1 MEQFGSKITDVEK
14 CSLMLSPERR
24 CQHADEKM
32 AVTIG
37 RQAEGKQS
45 KSFTKEDAMKLK
57 NFAVIGLVLVGAV
70 GAVISF
76 MVFAAIINGTPGD
89 DTISDNPGNDV
100 IRAFEG
106 DDDIT
111 VTNGGNDRVDAGDDD
126 DQIEIQV
133 GAGRV
138 YVVGGEGHDV
148 IDASAG
154 ANHRI
159 FGNDGDD
166 NILLGTGVRGAR
178 VEAGDGDDVI
188 DVNVVAG
195 NVVIYGGDGDDEIE
209 GIDAT
214 GNLKVYGGSG
224 VDNITLGAG
233 SNFVEPGEDA
243 DVVVAG
249 TDATSR
255 DVINIRVGD
264 VPAGETEKITCT
276 VDDVNGA
283 TTTIILKRNS
293 LGAFPPGT
301 PTQFAGQDFLN
312 IIDPLTGGV
321 YEIRQGNGDGSIC
334 RIVRR

>member
-1 MEQFGSKITDVEK
+1 
-14 CSLMLSPERR
+14 
-24 CQHADEKM
+24 
-32 AVTIG
+32 
-37 RQAEGKQS
+37 
-45 KSFTKEDAMKLK
+45 
-57 NFAVIGLVLVGAV
+57 LVLVGAV

-89 DTISDNPGNDV
+89 DTLTDTAGNDV
-100 IRAFEG
+100 IRGFAG

-111 VTNGGNDRVDAGDDD
+111 VTGGNDRVDAGDDD
-126 DQIEIQV
+126 DQITITT
-133 GAGRV
+133 AGRA
-138 YVVGGEGHDV
+138 YVVGGPGNDV

-154 ANHRI
+154 INHRI

-166 NILLGTGVRGAR
+166 NILLGTGVSGAR
-178 VEAGDGDDVI
+178 VEAGDGNDVI
-188 DVNVVAG
+188 DVNAVTG

-214 GNLKVYGGSG
+214 GNLKVYGGPG
-224 VDNITLGAG
+224 VDNITLGGG

-249 TDATSR
+249 TASTSL

-276 VDDVNGA
+276 VDGK
-283 TTTIILKRNS
+283 TTIILKRNS

-312 IIDPLTGGV
+312 IIDPVTGGV
-321 YEIRQGNGDGSIC
+321 YEIRKGDGTC
-334 RIVRR
+334 TIVRR

>member
-1 MEQFGSKITDVEK
+1 
-14 CSLMLSPERR
+14 
-24 CQHADEKM
+24 
-32 AVTIG
+32 
-37 RQAEGKQS
+37 
-45 KSFTKEDAMKLK
+45 MKLK
-57 NFAVIGLVLVGAV
+57 NVAVMGLVLALSV

-76 MVFAAIINGTPGD
+76 VVFAAIINGTSGD
-89 DTISDNPGNDV
+89 DTLTDGTGNDV
-100 IRAFEG
+100 IRAYEG

-111 VTNGGNDRVDAGDDD
+111 VTGGNDRVDAGDGD
-126 DQIEIQV
+126 DQITIGV
-133 GAGRV
+133 SAGRV
-138 YVVGGEGHDV
+138 YVVGGEGNDV

-154 ANHRI
+154 LNHRI

-166 NILLGTGVRGAR
+166 NIIIGTGVSGAR

-188 DVNVVAG
+188 DVNNVSG
-195 NVVIYGGDGDDEIE
+195 NVVVYGGNGDDEIE
-209 GIDAT
+209 GIDSG
-214 GNLKVYGGSG
+214 GNLKVYGGPG

-249 TDATSR
+249 TASTSW

-276 VDDVNGA
+276 VVGGVR
-283 TTTIILKRNS
+283 TTIILKRNS

-321 YEIRQGNGDGSIC
+321 YEIRRGNGLCIV
-334 RIVRR
+334 VRR

>member
-1 MEQFGSKITDVEK
+1 MG
-14 CSLMLSPERR
+14 
-24 CQHADEKM
+24 
-32 AVTIG
+32 VTLG
-37 RQAEGKQS
+37 RQAEGRQS
-45 KSFTKEDAMKLK
+45 NFQLQKKEDAMKLK
-57 NFAVIGLVLVGAV
+57 NLAVVGLVLVGAV

-89 DTISDNPGNDV
+89 DTLTDTAGNDV

-126 DQIEIQV
+126 DQIEIQA

-138 YVVGGEGHDV
+138 YVVGGEGNDV
-148 IDASAG
+148 IDAQAG
-154 ANHRI
+154 TNHRI

-166 NILLGTGVRGAR
+166 NILLGTGVSGAR
-178 VEAGDGDDVI
+178 VDAGNGDDVI
-188 DVNVVAG
+188 DVNAVTG

-209 GIDAT
+209 GIDAS
-214 GNLKVYGGSG
+214 GNLKIYGGPG
-224 VDNITLGAG
+224 VDNITLGSG

-249 TDATSR
+249 TAATSN
-255 DVINIRVGD
+255 DIINIRVGD

-276 VDDVNGA
+276 QVADA

-293 LGAFPPGT
+293 LGAFPRGT
-301 PTQFAGQDFLN
+301 PTSFDASGVLT
-312 IIDPLTGGV
+312 IIDPATGGV
-321 YEIRQGNGDGSIC
+321 YEIRRGDGEC

>member
-1 MEQFGSKITDVEK
+1 MV
-14 CSLMLSPERR
+14 
-24 CQHADEKM
+24 
-32 AVTIG
+32 VTTG
-37 RQAEGKQS
+37 RQAEGRQS
-45 KSFTKEDAMKLK
+45 NFQLQKKEDAMKLK
-57 NFAVIGLVLVGAV
+57 NLAVVGLVLVGAV

-89 DTISDNPGNDV
+89 DTLADTSTPVTNDV
-100 IRAFEG
+100 IRGFAG
-106 DDDIT
+106 DDAIT
-111 VTNGGNDRVDAGDDD
+111 VNAGNDRVDAGDDD
-126 DQIEIQV
+126 DQIEIQA

-138 YVVGGEGHDV
+138 YVVGGEGHEV

-154 ANHRI
+154 TNHRI

-166 NILLGTGVRGAR
+166 NILIGTDVFGSR
-178 VEAGDGDDVI
+178 VDAGDGDDVI
-188 DVNVVAG
+188 DLNASAG
-195 NVVIYGGDGDDEIE
+195 NHVVYGGDGDDEIE
-209 GIDAT
+209 GIDCGDVDAPLRC
-214 GNLKVYGGSG
+214 NLKVYGGPG
-224 VDNITLGAG
+224 QDNITVGFG

-249 TDATSR
+249 TATDSR

-276 VDDVNGA
+276 VDGVNGA
-283 TTTIILKRNS
+283 QTTIILKRNS

-312 IIDPLTGGV
+312 IIDPVTGGV
-321 YEIRQGNGDGSIC
+321 YEIRHGNGDGSIC

>member
-1 MEQFGSKITDVEK
+1 MV
-14 CSLMLSPERR
+14 
-24 CQHADEKM
+24 
-32 AVTIG
+32 VTTG
-37 RQAEGKQS
+37 RQAEEGRQS
-45 KSFTKEDAMKLK
+45 HKLHKKEDAMKLK
-57 NFAVIGLVLVGAV
+57 NLAVVGLVLVGAV

-89 DTISDNPGNDV
+89 DTLTDTAGNDV

-126 DQIEIQV
+126 DQIEIQA

-154 ANHRI
+154 TNHRI

-166 NILLGTGVRGAR
+166 NILIGTDVFGSR
-178 VEAGDGDDVI
+178 VDAGDGDDVI
-188 DVNVVAG
+188 DLNASAG
-195 NVVIYGGDGDDEIE
+195 NHVVYGGDGDDEIE
-209 GIDAT
+209 GIDCGDVAAPLRC
-214 GNLKVYGGSG
+214 NLKIYGGSG
-224 VDNITLGAG
+224 QDNITVGFG
-233 SNFVEPGEDA
+233 SNFIEGGEDA
-243 DVVVAG
+243 DVIVAG
-249 TDATSR
+249 TQDDSN
-255 DVINIRVGD
+255 DIINIRVGD

-276 VDDVNGA
+276 VDPGA

-293 LGAFPPGT
+293 LGFFPRGT
-301 PTQFAGQDFLN
+301 PTQFDNSGVLT
-312 IIDPLTGGV
+312 IIDPATGGV
-321 YEIRQGNGDGSIC
+321 YEIRRGDGEC